1 MHQSEKPTIFFDWD
15 GTLADS
21 MELCVGEIALALEWM
36 GITPPPREEL
46 VKLNGPTIEEAAVRL
61 NIPDDKME
69 QHLQYR
75 KDAQLVIFEE
85 KQRLFDGA
93 YDLLASLADAANVV
107 LISNGYPE
115 YLDRSVDLTETRC
128 FFTHIQPCIEG
139 LNKTQVLTRLLD
151 SMKPARAI
159 MVGDRSG
166 DLIAGRDNGLP
177 TVAAAYGY
185 GTAEEWALA
194 DYTVRSVEELSAFLH
209 DWVSRNA

>member
-1 MHQSEKPTIFFDWD
+1 MHHNERPVIFFDWD

-21 MELCVGEIALALEWM
+21 MELCMGEIALALEWM

-46 VKLNGPTIEEAAVRL
+46 MKLNGPTIEEAAVRL
-61 NIPDDKME
+61 NIPPEKME

-75 KDAQLVIFEE
+75 KDAQLVIFKE

-93 YDLLASLADAANVV
+93 YDLLANLSQIADIV
-107 LISNGYPE
+107 LVSNGYPE
-115 YLDRSVDLTETRC
+115 YLDRSVDLTDTRR

-139 LNKTQVLTRLLD
+139 LNKTQVLTQLLAA
-151 SMKPARAI
+151 MKPCRCI

-166 DLIAGRDNGLP
+166 DLIAGRDNHIP

-185 GTAEEWALA
+185 GGPEEWALA
-194 DYTVRSVEELSAFLH
+194 DCTVRSMAEMQSMLTA
-209 DWVSRNA
+209 WVNENA